1 MNTSGTHDHAT
12 LPATLAAELRSKTG
26 QNPAECYQCGKCSAG
41 CPMAVETRL
50 RPHDVMRL
58 IGGDRREALVQG
70 DSIWLCLTCE
80 TCTARCPNGCDPAR
94 MIDALREMSIARAPR
109 AIGAFHRSF
118 LDQVKANGRMF
129 ELGLVIQYKLRSGM
143 LLNDAL
149 STPGLISRGKLK
161 FVPSPIK
168 GVADV
173 RRIFAACEREAALS
187 SHGSGPDGRAQ

>member
-1 MNTSGTHDHAT
+1 MTTGMHHHSA
-12 LPATLAAELRSKTG
+12 LPATLAAELRSMTG

-41 CPMAVETRL
+41 CPMAAETRL

-58 IGGDRREALVQG
+58 INLDRRDTLFQDE
-70 DSIWLCLTCE
+70 SIWLCLTCE

-94 MIDALREMSIARAPR
+94 LIDGLREMSVARAPR

-129 ELGLVIQYKLRSGM
+129 EFGLVVEYKLRSGK

-149 STPGLISRGKLK
+149 STPGMISRGKLK

-168 GVADV
+168 GVGDV
-173 RRIFAACEREAALS
+173 RRIFAACEEKAARDG
-187 SHGSGPDGRAQ
+187 HGSVAQGRAR

>member
-1 MNTSGTHDHAT
+1 MSTSGTHGHAT
-12 LPATLAAELRSKTG
+12 SPATLAAELRGKTG

-41 CPMAVETRL
+41 CPMAVETLL

-58 IGGDRREALVQG
+58 IGGDRREALLQG
-70 DSIWLCLTCE
+70 ESIWLCLTCE

-94 MIDALREMSIARAPR
+94 MIDALREMAIARAPR

-129 ELGLVIQYKLRSGM
+129 EFGLVVEYKLRSGK
-143 LLNDAL
+143 LLNDVF
-149 STPGLISRGKLK
+149 STPGMISRGLLK

-173 RRIFAACEREAALS
+173 RRIFAACEREAAKDA
-187 SHGSGPDGRAQ
+187 HASGANGRDQ

>member
-58 IGGDRREALVQG
+58 IGGDRREALLQG

-173 RRIFAACEREAALS
+173 RRIFAACEREAALGTHAS
-187 SHGSGPDGRAQ
+187 APDGRAQ

>member
-1 MNTSGTHDHAT
+1 MGSGAHDHSAST
-12 LPATLAAELRSKTG
+12 ATLAAELRSKTG
-26 QNPAECYQCGKCSAG
+26 QNTAECYQCGKCSAG

-58 IGGDRREALVQG
+58 INLDRRETLLR
-70 DSIWLCLTCE
+70 DESIWLCLTCE

-94 MIDALREMSIARAPR
+94 MIDGLREMSLANAPR
-109 AIGAFHRSF
+109 PISAFHRSF
-118 LDQVKANGRMF
+118 LDQVRANGRMF

-173 RRIFAACEREAALS
+173 RRIFEVCEREAA
-187 SHGSGPDGRAQ
+187 DGKGRE

>member
-1 MNTSGTHDHAT
+1 MSTSGTHDDTTA
-12 LPATLAAELRSKTG
+12 PATLAAELRSQTG

-41 CPMAVETRL
+41 CPMAVETLL

-58 IGGDRREALVQG
+58 IGGDRRETLMRG
-70 DSIWLCLTCE
+70 ESIWLCLTCE

-129 ELGLVIQYKLRSGM
+129 ELGLVIEYKIRSGM

-173 RRIFAACEREAALS
+173 RRIFAACEKESAPGGHA
-187 SHGSGPDGRAQ
+187 GGPDGRDQ

>member
-1 MNTSGTHDHAT
+1 MSTSGAHDDAT
-12 LPATLAAELRSKTG
+12 APATLAAELRSQTG
-26 QNPAECYQCGKCSAG
+26 QNPAQCYQCGKCSAG
-41 CPMAVETRL
+41 CPMAVETLL

-58 IGGDRREALVQG
+58 IGGDRRETLMQG
-70 DSIWLCLTCE
+70 ESIWLCLACE

-94 MIDALREMSIARAPR
+94 MIDALREMSITRAPR

-129 ELGLVIQYKLRSGM
+129 ELGLVIEYKLRSGM

-161 FVPSPIK
+161 FVPKPIK

-173 RRIFAACEREAALS
+173 RRIFAACEKESAPGGHA
-187 SHGSGPDGRAQ
+187 GGPDGRDQ

>member
-1 MNTSGTHDHAT
+1 MSTSGTHDHASS
-12 LPATLAAELRSKTG
+12 PATLAAELTRKTG

-58 IGGDRREALVQG
+58 IGGDRRETLLQ
-70 DSIWLCLTCE
+70 DESIWLCLTCE

-94 MIDALREMSIARAPR
+94 LIDALREMSIARAPR
-109 AIGAFHRSF
+109 AVGAFHRSF

-129 ELGLVIQYKLRSGM
+129 EFGLVIQYKLRSGK

-149 STPGLISRGKLK
+149 STPGMIARGKLK

-168 GVADV
+168 GVSDV
-173 RRIFAACEREAALS
+173 RRIFEACEKESAN
-187 SHGSGPDGRAQ
+187 GSPAGNPSGRDQ